1 MNERPRILFVEDDES
16 LLLTFSAGLEA
27 EGYEVDA
34 VSSTHEALTRLAN
47 GSYEIVIT
55 DIYID
60 ERSGLDV
67 LRAARENHPDCAV
80 IVITG
85 QGTMETV
92 MEATSGGAFDYL
104 AKPFDVSRLAETVGR
119 AEEHLAG
126 RREKTADATEIP
138 PTELVG
144 FSAPMVEVYKT
155 ISRAAPTD
163 VAVLIEGES
172 GTGKELVAHLIHK
185 NSRRADRPF
194 LPVDCGSIAPSLMES
209 ELFGSVRGAFTGAE
223 RDRMGLLE
231 SANGGTVFLDEI
243 AEVDSSF
250 QLKLL
255 RFMQEKEVRPLG
267 SSKSRKLDVRVVAAT
282 NRDLPVMVDRGE
294 FRQDLWF
301 RLNVVRIRL
310 PALRERRSDIQP
322 LAQYF
327 LDRFRERY
335 QREVSLTQSGL
346 KALEEQDW
354 PGNVRQLE
362 HLLERMVILSPAAE
376 LDSGRV
382 REALDM
388 LDPRPRTV
396 HSLADAEEEQIRKV
410 LQATGGNKTRA
421 AQILNIERKTLY
433 RKLDRMKL

>member
-1 MNERPRILFVEDDES
+1 MSTRPRILFVEDDES

-34 VSSTHEALTRLAN
+34 VTSTHEALTRLAN
-47 GSYEIVIT
+47 ETYPIVIT

-67 LRAARENHPDCAV
+67 LRAAQDNHPGCAV

-92 MEATSGGAFDYL
+92 MQATTGGAFDYL
-104 AKPFDVSRLAETVGR
+104 AKPFDVSRLAEVVGR
-119 AEEHLAG
+119 AEKHMAG
-126 RREKTADATEIP
+126 RSEKPAEEKQIPATELI
-138 PTELVG
+138 G

-163 VAVLIEGES
+163 VPVLIEGES
-172 GTGKELVAHLIHK
+172 GTGKELVARLIHK
-185 NSRRADRPF
+185 NSKRADGPF

-209 ELFGSVRGAFTGAE
+209 ELFGSIRGAFTGAE
-223 RDRMGLLE
+223 RDRIGLLE
-231 SANGGTVFLDEI
+231 SANGGTVFLDEV
-243 AEVDSSF
+243 AEVDGSF

-267 SSKSRKLDVRVVAAT
+267 SSETRKLDVRVVAAT
-282 NRDLPVMVDRGE
+282 NRHLPALVEKGE

-301 RLNVVRIRL
+301 RLNVIQIRL
-310 PALRERRSDIQP
+310 PSLRERRTDIQP
-322 LAQYF
+322 LAQHF
-327 LDRFRERY
+327 LERFRELYKRDV
-335 QREVSLTQSGL
+335 RLTQSGL

-362 HLLERMVILSPAAE
+362 HLLERMVILSPADE
-376 LDSGRV
+376 LDRASV
-382 REALDM
+382 YEALEM
-388 LDPRPRTV
+388 LEPRAKAVR
-396 HSLADAEEEQIRKV
+396 SLADAEEEQIRKV
-410 LQATGGNKTRA
+410 LKATGGNKTRA

-433 RKLDRMKL
+433 RKLERMKL

>member
-1 MNERPRILFVEDDES
+1 MIERPRILFVEDDES

-27 EGYEVDA
+27 EGYQVDA
-34 VSSTHEALTRLAN
+34 VSSTDEALKRLNN
-47 GSYEIVIT
+47 GAYGIVVT

-60 ERSGLDV
+60 QRSGIDV
-67 LRAARENHPDCAV
+67 LRAAHENNPACAV

-92 MEATSGGAFDYL
+92 MQATAGGAFDYL

-119 AEEHLAG
+119 AEKHLAG
-126 RREKTADATEIP
+126 RTEKSADENEIP
-138 PTELVG
+138 STEMVG

-163 VAVLIEGES
+163 VPVLIEGES
-172 GTGKELVAHLIHK
+172 GTGKELVAQLIHK
-185 NSRRADRPF
+185 NSRRAGQPF

-231 SANGGTVFLDEI
+231 SADGGTVFLDEI
-243 AEVDSSF
+243 AEVDGSF

-255 RFMQEKEVRPLG
+255 RFIQEKEVRPLG
-267 SSKSRKLDVRVVAAT
+267 SSKSRKLDVRIVAAT
-282 NRDLPVMVDRGE
+282 NRDLPVMVEKGE
-294 FRQDLWF
+294 FRRDLWF

-310 PALRERRSDIQP
+310 PALRERRSDISP
-322 LAQYF
+322 LAQHF

-335 QREVSLTQSGL
+335 QRDVSLTRSGL

-376 LDSGRV
+376 LDSGCV
-382 REALDM
+382 YEALDM
-388 LDPRPRTV
+388 LDPRPKAVR
-396 HSLADAEEEQIRKV
+396 SLADAEEEQIRKV
-410 LQATGGNKTRA
+410 LNATGGNKTRA